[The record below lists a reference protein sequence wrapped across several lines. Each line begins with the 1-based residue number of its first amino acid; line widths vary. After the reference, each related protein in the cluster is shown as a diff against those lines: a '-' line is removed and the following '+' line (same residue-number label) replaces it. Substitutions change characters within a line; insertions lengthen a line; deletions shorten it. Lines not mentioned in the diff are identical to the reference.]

1 MAFKTVFYAL
11 QDVFPQVDLRILKA
25 VASKY
30 SSDINSAVEF
40 VLSDVLPAVGES
52 KPTET
57 YYPLP
62 PKFDD
67 VGQTY
72 PTFETEGKG
81 SSSVNQMGF
90 LPYPTIENYNPFLED
105 VPSSS
110 YVAQPSSLS
119 SSESSLSST
128 ASSMKQSMEK
138 STYAESSNSQYGSNL
153 YPHENTFNVS
163 VNSANYDATK
173 DLIQLEDYSEL
184 PYQPLNNYAALNS
197 DSMTNS
203 TTDIDPNVMDYAM
216 ADTGYKSCSMY
227 ENEEPKS
234 EKKDEVSAKVS
245 EEKVP
250 LLLKETFEESVTSDV
265 PIIPDEETHS
275 EGEAKVSKSKSEFE
289 AIDELIDHVTK
300 SKEILSSAMQAT
312 ISKIKEVEL
321 QQENAKLSREEA
333 AKADEKLIEM
343 VEGLDNVIKTAK
355 ETNDEHARQVK
366 EEKSLLAREAEELH
380 SRLLNLSSE
389 KDEYESI
396 VNEINDTLDAQL
408 VIAREENA
416 GAQKVIAEKE
426 EKYLKIRAEKESTLE
441 EMKKESLVL
450 KNEAEENSMLREL
463 LLECGHKVD
472 VLQGEIS
479 TIKEEVITLKEQVNK
494 YKELNTAVANTSV
507 PDNLAFD
514 TPVLLAP
521 PCSLASSTFLEDNE
535 SRIFDGATS
544 IFRNDYLKIKEH
556 KKEEDLPQNQVLETD
571 GENPK
576 ASSDDEDWE
585 IY

>member
-40 VLSDVLPAVGES
+40 VLSDVLPAVSES

-67 VGQTY
+67 VDQTY

-216 ADTGYKSCSMY
+216 TDTGYKSCSMY

-234 EKKDEVSAKVS
+234 EKKDEVSVKVR

-250 LLLKETFEESVTSDV
+250 LLLKDTFEESATSDV
-265 PIIPDEETHS
+265 PIISDEETHS
-275 EGEAKVSKSKSEFE
+275 EGEAKESKSKSEFE

-333 AKADEKLIEM
+333 AKADEKLTEM

-396 VNEINDTLDAQL
+396 VNEVNDTLDAQL

-450 KNEAEENSMLREL
+450 KNEAEENSMLREF
-463 LLECGHKVD
+463 LLECGRKVD
-472 VLQGEIS
+472 ALQGEIS
-479 TIKEEVITLKEQVNK
+479 TIKEEVNTLKEQVNK

>member
-40 VLSDVLPAVGES
+40 VLSDVLPVVSES

-67 VGQTY
+67 VDQTY

-110 YVAQPSSLS
+110 YVAQLSSLS

-343 VEGLDNVIKTAK
+343 VEGLDNMIKTAK
-355 ETNDEHARQVK
+355 ETND
-366 EEKSLLAREAEELH
+366 
-380 SRLLNLSSE
+380 
-389 KDEYESI
+389 
-396 VNEINDTLDAQL
+396 EINDTLDAQL

-463 LLECGHKVD
+463 LLECGRKVD